1 MRKPRPSKFI
11 QIESSRTGI
20 HIPRLS
26 NWPLTPGASISSL
39 EFLICETGT
48 KMPTSQVTMHV
59 PGIYTVYFVK
69 YTRAPH
75 QCYCYG
81 YSHSVPCMVILMA
94 NHSQCPRPTFFLLP
108 PYY

>member
-11 QIESSRTGI
+11 QIESGRIVI

-26 NWPLTPGASISSL
+26 NWPLTPGASISSV

-59 PGIYTVYFVK
+59 PGTYTVYFVK
-69 YTRAPH
+69 CIQSP
-75 QCYCYG
+75 
-81 YSHSVPCMVILMA
+81 SPV
-94 NHSQCPRPTFFLLP
+94 LLLRVFT
-108 PYY
+108 